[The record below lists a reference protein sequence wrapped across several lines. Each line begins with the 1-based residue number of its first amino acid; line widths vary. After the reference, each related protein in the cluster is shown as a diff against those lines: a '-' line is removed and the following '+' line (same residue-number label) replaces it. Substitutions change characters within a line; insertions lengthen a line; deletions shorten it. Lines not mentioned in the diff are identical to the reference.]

1 MKPRTTL
8 KRRISRT
15 FLLQAAAISVAAV
28 VSVVLAAAIIQRVLV
43 TEAMRLEADYFWDMR
58 SRNPAFPLPD
68 TRNLGS
74 LLVPAGNEGNLPGSL
89 RNLEDGFH
97 TPPGAEEFST
107 VYVTTNDGQ
116 RLFLLF
122 DGERVNELAA
132 YFGLVPL
139 VVVLL
144 VLYLSVWFAFR
155 ASHRAVSPVTW
166 LAREVNRLDPA
177 GSGVRRF
184 DLDRLPAD
192 AEEEVRVLAAAL
204 GGFVERLDAFV
215 DRERTFTRDASHEL
229 RTPLTVI
236 RVATDILLDHP
247 GLRDDMREGIARI
260 RRSAVDMEQLVDA
273 FLLLAREGDGTLP
286 NTTVCVNDVVE
297 AELENLRLLVD
308 SKPVDVDVNAGC
320 RLVLT
325 GPEQAVSA
333 VIRNLLRNALS
344 YTDAGRVG
352 VEIAPGRLTIVDS
365 GKGMDEQEV
374 KAAFQPWFRGNPRQR
389 GGHGVGLTIV
399 KRFAD
404 RFGWSVSIQSTP
416 GVGTRVEVGFPGA
429 RCEPSQAR

>member
-8 KRRISRT
+8 KRRINRT
-15 FLLQAAAISVAAV
+15 FILQAAAISLAAV
-28 VSVVLAAAIIQRVLV
+28 ISVLLAAAIIQRVLV
-43 TEAMRLEADYFWDMR
+43 TEALRQEADYFWAQYAA
-58 SRNPAFPLPD
+58 NPAFPPPD

-74 LLVPAGNEGNLPGSL
+74 LLAPADGESALPERL

-97 TPPGAEEFST
+97 TPPDAEEFST
-107 VYVTTNDGQ
+107 VYVTSRDGQ
-116 RLFLLF
+116 RLFLFF

-139 VVVLL
+139 AIVLL

-155 ASHRAVSPVTW
+155 ASHRAVSPVAW

-177 GSGVRRF
+177 GSGSRKF
-184 DLDRLPAD
+184 DLDGLPAD

-204 GGFVERLDAFV
+204 GGYVERLGAFV
-215 DRERTFTRDASHEL
+215 ERERTFTRDASHEL

-236 RVATDILLDHP
+236 RVATDILQDHP
-247 GLRDDMREGIARI
+247 ALTDDMRENIARI
-260 RRSAVDMEQLVDA
+260 RRSAIDMAQLVDA
-273 FLLLAREGDGTLP
+273 FLLLAREADGSLP
-286 NTTVCVNDVVE
+286 NASVCVNDIIE
-297 AELENLRLLVD
+297 TELDNLRLLAE
-308 SKPVDVDVNAGC
+308 SKPVDLAVSARC
-320 RLVLT
+320 RLTVT
-325 GPEQAVSA
+325 APEQAVSA

-352 VEIAPGRLTIVDS
+352 VEITPGKVSIEDS
-365 GKGMDEQEV
+365 GKGMNEQEL
-374 KAAFQPWFRGNPRQR
+374 KAAFQPWFRGDPRQR

-404 RFGWSVSIQSTP
+404 RFGWTVGIESTP
-416 GVGTRVEVGFPGA
+416 GVGTRVEVSFPA
-429 RCEPSQAR
+429 AHSDQL